1 MGNRSLD
8 RQSIMGWSVPR
19 FSVIVPAYRV
29 QGYLRECLDS
39 VLTQSFT
46 DLEVVAVDD
55 GSPDGCGAIIDEYAA
70 RDGRVRAVHLEHN
83 RGLGPARNAGMAE
96 ATGDYLLFL
105 DGDDTWTPGALAAV
119 AGRLA
124 ETGDPQVLVFDYAR
138 TYWWGLTQRNVM
150 AHVLAEPGPEVFTV
164 AERPRLLDL
173 IMVAWNKAY
182 RRDFVADGGFAF
194 PPGYYEDAA
203 WTFPV
208 MLSAERIACLDRVC
222 VHYRQR
228 RTGSILRTAGRAHF
242 DVLHQYDRVFAFL
255 DTRPDLAGWRAL
267 LHRKMAEHCLEV
279 LARPDRIPP
288 ADRREFFRLAA
299 ARHRRHR
306 PRTRAAAPAAALT
319 GGAAV
324 AAALSV
330 ATPALPGTAA
340 ALPAAAAGAPTAPAP
355 ELPSRPAPRPPA
367 PARPLPGRRRRSR
380 KSGLKRHLLLRDAFL
395 AFEALRAANR
405 ARIAVRRRTRPRLVS
420 LARRNALRYYRAQ
433 LRRPVDENLAVF
445 SAYWGR
451 GYTCNPAAL
460 HAKARELAPHIRG
473 VVLVREDARAH
484 VPPGVEAVVVGSRR
498 YWEVMARAKYTF
510 NNVNFEMAVR
520 KREGTVH
527 VQTQH
532 GTPLKLMGVDQH
544 LYPAAARREN
554 FHKLLARADRWDYC
568 LSSNRHSTQ
577 VWQRAYPCG
586 YETLEYGYP
595 RNDAFY
601 TADAHDVL
609 AARERLGVPREATA
623 VLYAPTHRDY
633 RDDFDP
639 QLDLERFCA
648 ALGPGFTVLLRAHHY
663 YEASPR
669 VRALVDS
676 GRLVDVTAHRSV
688 EEVCLAADALLTDY
702 SSILFDF
709 ANLDRP
715 IVLYAHDWEV
725 YRQTRGVYFDLMAE
739 PPGAVAT
746 AEEELVELFRSGAWE
761 DERAAQARARFRKRF
776 CEFDDGRAAERVV
789 RRVLLGEQDV
799 PPVLPLEERTPAPS
813 PRQARLLAGAAPA
826 ASPG

>member
-8 RQSIMGWSVPR
+8 RQSIMGWTVAR

-39 VLTQSFT
+39 VLAQSFT
-46 DLEVVAVDD
+46 DVEVIAVDD
-55 GSPDGCGAIIDEYAA
+55 ASPDGCGAIIDEYAA
-70 RDGRVRAVHLEHN
+70 RDGRVKAVHLEHN
-83 RGLGPARNAGMAE
+83 GGLGPARNAGMA
-96 ATGDYLLFL
+96 AARGDYLLFL
-105 DGDDTWTPGALAAV
+105 DGDDTWTPGTLAAV
-119 AGRLA
+119 AERL
-124 ETGDPQVLVFDYAR
+124 EQTGDPQVLVYDYAR

-150 AHVLAEPGPEVFTV
+150 AHVLAAPGPEVFTV

-182 RRDFVADGGFAF
+182 RRDFITEGGFTF

-208 MLSAERIACLDRVC
+208 MLSAERVACLDRVC

-255 DTRPDLAGWRAL
+255 DTRPDLADWRPL
-267 LHRKMAEHCLEV
+267 LHRRMAEHCLEV
-279 LARPDRIPP
+279 LARPDRIPA

-306 PRTRAAAPAAALT
+306 PRGRATPGAALS

-330 ATPALPGTAA
+330 ATPALPGATA
-340 ALPAAAAGAPTAPAP
+340 ALPAAATSTPTTPASERTP
-355 ELPSRPAPRPPA
+355 RPQPRPPV
-367 PARPLPGRRRRSR
+367 PVRPLSGRRRRR
-380 KSGLKRHLLLRDAFL
+380 KAGLKRYLLLRDAFL
-395 AFEALRAANR
+395 AFEALRAVNR
-405 ARIAVRRRTRPRLVS
+405 VRVAARGRARPRLAR

-473 VVLVREDARAH
+473 VFLVREDAREH
-484 VPPGVEAVVVGSRR
+484 VPPGVETVVVGSRR

-510 NNVNFEMAVR
+510 NNVNFEMAIR

-544 LYPAAARREN
+544 LFPAAARREN
-554 FHKLLARADRWDYC
+554 FHKLLARADRWDLC
-568 LSSNRHSTQ
+568 LSSNRHSTR
-577 VWQRAYPCG
+577 VWQRAFPCG

-601 TADAHDVL
+601 TATAQDVL
-609 AARERLGVPREATA
+609 EIRERLGVPREATA
-623 VLYAPTHRDY
+623 LLYAPTHRDY
-633 RDDFDP
+633 RHGFDP
-639 QLDLERFCA
+639 GLDLERFCA
-648 ALGPGFTVLLRAHHY
+648 ALGPGFTLLLRAHHY

-669 VRALVDS
+669 TWALVDS
-676 GRLVDVTAHRSV
+676 GRLIDVTAHRSV
-688 EEVCLAADALLTDY
+688 EEVCLAADALVTDY
-702 SSILFDF
+702 SSILFDY

-715 IVLYAHDWEV
+715 IVLYAEDWEI
-725 YRQTRGVYFDLMAE
+725 YRQTRGVYFDLMAQ
-739 PPGAVAT
+739 PPGAVART
-746 AEEELVELFRSGAWE
+746 QEEMAELFRSGAWA
-761 DERAAQARARFRKRF
+761 DERAAAARDRFRKRF
-776 CEFDDGRAAERVV
+776 CDFDDGRAAERVV
-789 RRVLLGEQDV
+789 RRVLLGEQEV
-799 PPVLPLEERTPAPS
+799 PPVVPLEDRTPAPS
-813 PRQARLLAGAAPA
+813 PRQALLAAGTA
-826 ASPG
+826 